1 VPIEV
6 PEEMVRLVTPV
17 LVKVAVSIGTLAGSQ
32 FPFVFQSL
40 VVPVQVASWVWA
52 AFGTRIAT
60 ALKQTLANSAARL
73 NADRAAGAPV
83 RVAL

>member
-1 VPIEV
+1 
-6 PEEMVRLVTPV
+6 MVTLVTPV
-17 LVKVAVSIGTLAGSQ
+17 LLKVAVLIGTLEGAQ
-32 FPFVFQSL
+32 LLAVFQSL
-40 VVPVQVASWVWA
+40 VVPIQVASWVWA

-83 RVAL
+83 HVAP